1 MSKKKLILIPALLM
15 ALTAC
20 GPSTSAPTSEP
31 TTEPTVSTPTTETA
45 PTVEVTATKI
55 EITNKDELSAKWFVG
70 DADRNVN
77 YTITYSDGS
86 TKARGATVES
96 SNPEVVG
103 CPGGVKIHANG
114 KGTATITV
122 TIDSLTDSV
131 EVSVDELA
139 KEETVTVAE
148 LLNKPVN
155 DATAYIV
162 TGYIVSWQSG
172 KTDAT
177 AYGNFI
183 IADKVD
189 DTAEAGILV
198 YGATLHEDSLKYDE
212 TLKTWSW
219 SNPNSDKENPRPFPF
234 ADYKIGDKVTMKGLR
249 LDYNTTKEFNGIITE
264 HVPVQ
269 KDPVTEVTFK
279 TKTTSI
285 GNGYSFT
292 FKALD
297 NNEDEDVVY
306 TLEGDAA
313 TLKGAT
319 VTADA
324 TKTGTV
330 TLTATHKSNAEL
342 KASVEI
348 NIVANPE
355 IVDATLEEVI
365 NDEGTKGNKL
375 FRVTAKTVA
384 NASTKDDDQYGNFD
398 YTDGTNT
405 IASYGLS
412 ANASTISYYG
422 DVWNFKN
429 DKSFQNTGIE
439 IGSDNEYT
447 VIVMRSDYKGTKQL
461 VGYVYSEPTEDEP
474 ADEYMSIAECL
485 AAADGTEIVV
495 KGTVDNIGT
504 PYSEQYGNISLT
516 ITDGKDSLYCY
527 RLKGNFNVGDVI
539 VVTGVMAT
547 YNEARQVAAGATA
560 VLYTE
565 EPADEYM
572 SIAECLAAADDTE
585 IEVKGIVKTIGTAY
599 SEQYGN
605 ISLTITDGKDSLYC
619 YRLKGNFNVGDE
631 IVVTG
636 KMATYNEARQVAAGA
651 TAVVLSTGNKVPGSS
666 DLVLPENATKVTA
679 AYKTE
684 TTTNMTGGNDA
695 ALLGLDSNWTVTGN
709 KNGNN
714 NFPGLN
720 KAGEIRLYGN
730 PGNTIDFSY
739 SAGTIH
745 SIKINFVAGEDLC
758 EVSVANTAVTG
769 EGGVFAINNTAFT
782 LTNIVEGATT
792 QVKIASI
799 EIVIIPNA

>member
-55 EITNKDELSAKWFVG
+55 EITNKDELAATWFVG

-86 TKARGATVES
+86 TKARGATIES

-122 TIDSLTDSV
+122 KVDSLTDSV
-131 EVSVDELA
+131 EVTVDELA

-183 IADKVD
+183 IADS
-189 DTAEAGILV
+189 AEAKAEDGILV
-198 YGATLHEDSLKYDE
+198 YGATLHADSLVYDE

-219 SNPNSDKENPRPFPF
+219 SNPNSNKENPRPFPF

-324 TKTGTV
+324 TKTGKV
-330 TLTATHKSNAEL
+330 TLTATHKSNAEI

-384 NASTKDDDQYGNFD
+384 NASTKDGDQYGNFD

-405 IASYGLS
+405 ITSYGLS

-422 DVWNFKN
+422 DIWNFKN
-429 DKSFQNTGIE
+429 DKSFQNTGVE

-461 VGYVYSEPTEDEP
+461 VGYIAPT
-474 ADEYMSIAECL
+474 AEEETYESLALTVDSLGL
-485 AAADGTEIVV
+485 AADSYTAGTA
-495 KGTVDNIGT
+495 TVD
-504 PYSEQYGNISLT
+504 
-516 ITDGKDSLYCY
+516 
-527 RLKGNFNVGDVI
+527 
-539 VVTGVMAT
+539 GVEFA
-547 YNEARQVAAGATA
+547 
-560 VLYTE
+560 YTE
-565 EPADEYM
+565 LGNYGAGIQMRVKEGRV
-572 SIAECLAAADDTE
+572 SSLANT
-585 IEVKGIVKTIGTAY
+585 TA
-599 SEQYGN
+599 
-605 ISLTITDGKDSLYC
+605 I
-619 YRLKGNFNVGDE
+619 
-631 IVVTG
+631 
-636 KMATYNEARQVAAGA
+636 
-651 TAVVLSTGNKVPGSS
+651 
-666 DLVLPENATKVTA
+666 
-679 AYKTE
+679 
-684 TTTNMTGGNDA
+684 
-695 ALLGLDSNWTVTGN
+695 
-709 KNGNN
+709 
-714 NFPGLN
+714 
-720 KAGEIRLYGN
+720 
-730 PGNTIDFSY
+730 
-739 SAGTIH
+739 AGTIKSIDVVLH
-745 SIKINFVAGEDLC
+745 STKSVYDNADAFAFKFGADATVAGETISFSTVKDQYNYTFEPTVEASFFSITKTIESYSFYFESITVNYAPAESGSDTPVDGEITKTTVIADYADANAWANSTLYDTITVDENITVKATGTPVGDWWLNSGKYYENGENWRIYQNENP
-758 EVSVANTAVTG
+758 EVTFTAAEGYEIVSITVEYAIKNTG
-769 EGGVFAINNTAFT
+769 T
-782 LTNIVEGATT
+782 LTFGGENVASGTLVSINAATAT
-792 QVKIASI
+792 FSVGNTGDATNGQAQITGFTVVYAAK
-799 EIVIIPNA
+799 

>member
-55 EITNKDELSAKWFVG
+55 EITNKDELAATWFVG

-86 TKARGATVES
+86 TKARGATIES

-122 TIDSLTDSV
+122 KVDSLTDSV
-131 EVSVDELA
+131 EVTVDELA

-183 IADKVD
+183 IADS
-189 DTAEAGILV
+189 AEAKAEDGILV
-198 YGATLHEDSLKYDE
+198 YGATLHEDSLVYDE

-219 SNPNSDKENPRPFPF
+219 SNPNSNKENPRPFPF

-279 TKTTSI
+279 SKTTSI

-330 TLTATHKSNAEL
+330 TLTATHKSNAEI

-384 NASTKDDDQYGNFD
+384 NASTKDGDQYGNFD

-405 IASYGLS
+405 ITSYGLS

-461 VGYVYSEPTEDEP
+461 VGYIAPTESGSDTP
-474 ADEYMSIAECL
+474 VDGQITKTTVIADY
-485 AAADGTEIVV
+485 AAANSWADSTGYDTVKVDDVITATATGTPVGTYGLNTGKYYASNGSWRAYQNESCAITFTASEGYEIVSI
-495 KGTVDNIGT
+495 KLDYAAKNNGILTFNGNT
-504 PYSEQYGNISLT
+504 FTTGSEIEIDAASAVFGVTQTTATEKANGNIQ
-516 ITDGKDSLYCY
+516 ITS
-527 RLKGNFNVGDVI
+527 I
-539 VVTGVMAT
+539 TVV
-547 YNEARQVAAGATA
+547 YAA
-560 VLYTE
+560 
-565 EPADEYM
+565 
-572 SIAECLAAADDTE
+572 
-585 IEVKGIVKTIGTAY
+585 K
-599 SEQYGN
+599 
-605 ISLTITDGKDSLYC
+605 
-619 YRLKGNFNVGDE
+619 
-631 IVVTG
+631 
-636 KMATYNEARQVAAGA
+636 
-651 TAVVLSTGNKVPGSS
+651 
-666 DLVLPENATKVTA
+666 
-679 AYKTE
+679 
-684 TTTNMTGGNDA
+684 
-695 ALLGLDSNWTVTGN
+695 
-709 KNGNN
+709 
-714 NFPGLN
+714 
-720 KAGEIRLYGN
+720 
-730 PGNTIDFSY
+730 
-739 SAGTIH
+739 
-745 SIKINFVAGEDLC
+745 
-758 EVSVANTAVTG
+758 
-769 EGGVFAINNTAFT
+769 
-782 LTNIVEGATT
+782 
-792 QVKIASI
+792 
-799 EIVIIPNA
+799 

>member
-15 ALTAC
+15 VLTAC

-55 EITNKDELSAKWFVG
+55 EITNKDELTATWFVG

-86 TKARGATVES
+86 TKARGATIES

-103 CPGGVKIHANG
+103 CPGGIKIHANS

-122 TIDSLTDSV
+122 KVDSLTDSV
-131 EVSVDELA
+131 EVTVDELA

-183 IADKVD
+183 IADS
-189 DTAEAGILV
+189 AEAKAEDGILV
-198 YGATLHEDSLKYDE
+198 YGATLHADSLVYDE

-219 SNPNSDKENPRPFPF
+219 SNPNSNKENPRPFPF

-324 TKTGTV
+324 TKTGKV

-384 NASTKDDDQYGNFD
+384 NASTKDGDQYGNFD

-405 IASYGLS
+405 ITSYGLS

-422 DVWNFKN
+422 DIWNFKN

-461 VGYVYSEPTEDEP
+461 VGYIAPT
-474 ADEYMSIAECL
+474 AEEETYESL
-485 AAADGTEIVV
+485 AL
-495 KGTVDNIGT
+495 TVDSLGLAEKSYTAGT
-504 PYSEQYGNISLT
+504 AT
-516 ITDGKDSLYCY
+516 VDGVE
-527 RLKGNFNVGDVI
+527 F
-539 VVTGVMAT
+539 A
-547 YNEARQVAAGATA
+547 
-560 VLYTE
+560 YTE
-565 EPADEYM
+565 LGNYGDGIQMRVKEGRV
-572 SIAECLAAADDTE
+572 SSLANT
-585 IEVKGIVKTIGTAY
+585 TA
-599 SEQYGN
+599 
-605 ISLTITDGKDSLYC
+605 I
-619 YRLKGNFNVGDE
+619 
-631 IVVTG
+631 
-636 KMATYNEARQVAAGA
+636 
-651 TAVVLSTGNKVPGSS
+651 
-666 DLVLPENATKVTA
+666 
-679 AYKTE
+679 
-684 TTTNMTGGNDA
+684 
-695 ALLGLDSNWTVTGN
+695 
-709 KNGNN
+709 
-714 NFPGLN
+714 
-720 KAGEIRLYGN
+720 
-730 PGNTIDFSY
+730 
-739 SAGTIH
+739 AGTIK
-745 SIKINFVAGEDLC
+745 SIDVVLTSSKSVYDNADAFAFKFGADATVAGETISFSTVKDQYNYTF
-758 EVSVANTAVTG
+758 EPT
-769 EGGVFAINNTAFT
+769 
-782 LTNIVEGATT
+782 VE
-792 QVKIASI
+792 ASFFSITKTI
-799 EIVIIPNA
+799 EKYSFYFESITVNYAPAE